1 MYDGSTA
8 KALVAAAAA
17 VTPPLCCSGAAG
29 LLVLL
34 APRARRR
41 LAAVLGSLRSRRW
54 AVAATSA
61 AAMARR
67 ERGDRLNGAAR
78 TQLLCQFWDLRIK
91 VSNGLQVRRQPGFT
105 SCTILHLLP
114 TLDKVRLLIR
124 IFLQKCFNFWHFVLG
139 MLDFHL
145 CVFLVREKTLG

>member
-1 MYDGSTA
+1 M
-8 KALVAAAAA
+8 AAAAY
-17 VTPPLCCSGAAG
+17 
-29 LLVLL
+29 
-34 APRARRR
+34 
-41 LAAVLGSLRSRRW
+41 
-54 AVAATSA
+54 A
-61 AAMARR
+61 AALARR

-114 TLDKVRLLIR
+114 TLDKVRLFIR
-124 IFLQKCFNFWHFVLG
+124 IFLQNSFNFWHFVLG

-145 CVFLVREKTLG
+145 CVFCEREIFGVKM